1 MPIAPLPTIMVA
13 PNGARR
19 KKSDHPA
26 LPVTIK
32 ETVDTAKA
40 CFAAGATGLHAHVRD
55 ENQNH
60 VLDAGLYKELM
71 AEMHIVVPQMQV
83 QITTEA
89 VGIYSPDQQ
98 RALVREVIPKS
109 VSISLKEMLADG
121 DAEPSKFYQWAS
133 DSEIAIQH
141 ILYEPSELS
150 QLIKLVSK
158 GSLPAKEMQLLFV
171 LGRYSVNQESS
182 PDDLVP
188 FLDIFTQ
195 SKLKADWAIC
205 AFGKGE
211 TACLADAIA
220 KGGKARVGFENSLWN
235 EDGTLAKDNAERVS
249 SIARLVCQKA

>member
-1 MPIAPLPTIMVA
+1 MPLAPLPEIMVA

-32 ETVDTAKA
+32 ETVETAKA

-55 ENQNH
+55 KNQNH
-60 VLDAGLYKELM
+60 ILDTGLYKELI
-71 AEMHIVVPQMQV
+71 AEMHIVVPKMQV

-89 VGIYSPDQQ
+89 VGIYTPAEQ
-98 RALVREVIPKS
+98 RAVVRGVMPKS
-109 VSISLKEMLADG
+109 VSISLKEMLADNEQN
-121 DAEPSKFYQWAS
+121 EPSKFYHWANE
-133 DSEIAIQH
+133 SEIAVQH

-150 QLIKLVSK
+150 QLTNLIDSNF
-158 GSLPAKEMQLLFV
+158 LPAKELQLLFV
-171 LGRYSVNQESS
+171 LGRYSVNQEST
-182 PDDLVP
+182 PDDLIP
-188 FLDIFTQ
+188 FLEIINQ

-211 TACLADAIA
+211 TTCLAEAIS

-235 EDGTLAKDNAERVS
+235 EDGTVAKDNAERVS
-249 SIARLVCQKA
+249 VIAQLV

>member
-1 MPIAPLPTIMVA
+1 MPIEPLPKIMVA

-19 KKSDHPA
+19 KKTDHPA

-32 ETVDTAKA
+32 ETVETAKV

-55 ENQNH
+55 EDQNH
-60 VLDAGLYKELM
+60 VLDAGLYKELI
-71 AEMHIVVPQMQV
+71 AEMQTAVPQMQV

-89 VGIYSPDQQ
+89 VGIYTPAEQ
-98 RALVREVIPKS
+98 RALVRNVMPKS

-121 DAEPSKFYQWAS
+121 DDAESSKFYHWAS
-133 DSEIAIQH
+133 DNEIAVQH

-150 QLIKLVSK
+150 QLTNLINNGV
-158 GSLPAKEMQLLFV
+158 LPAKELQLLFV
-171 LGRYSVNQESS
+171 LGRYSINQESS
-182 PDDLVP
+182 PDDLTP
-188 FLDIFTQ
+188 FLDAFTQ

-211 TACLADAIA
+211 TACLADAIS

-235 EDGTLAKDNAERVS
+235 EDGTLAKDNAERVKE
-249 SIARLVCQKA
+249 IARMS

>member
-1 MPIAPLPTIMVA
+1 MPIEPLPKIMVA

-32 ETVDTAKA
+32 ETVEAAKA

-55 ENQNH
+55 EDQSH
-60 VLDAGLYKELM
+60 VLDAGLYKELI
-71 AEMHIVVPQMQV
+71 AEMQTTVPQMQV

-89 VGIYSPDQQ
+89 VGIYTPAEQ
-98 RALVREVIPKS
+98 RALVRDVMPKS

-121 DAEPSKFYQWAS
+121 DTEPSKFYHWAS
-133 DSEIAIQH
+133 DNEIAVQH

-150 QLIKLVSK
+150 HLTNLINNEF
-158 GSLPAKEMQLLFV
+158 LPAKELQLLFV
-171 LGRYSVNQESS
+171 LGRYSINQESS
-182 PDDLVP
+182 PDDLTP
-188 FLDIFTQ
+188 FLDVFTQ

-211 TACLADAIA
+211 TACLADAVS

-235 EDGTLAKDNAERVS
+235 KDGTLAKDNAERVKE
-249 SIARLVCQKA
+249 IARMS

>member
-1 MPIAPLPTIMVA
+1 MPILPLPKIMVA

-26 LPVTIK
+26 LPVTIQ
-32 ETVDTAKA
+32 ETVETAKA

-60 VLDAGLYKELM
+60 VLDAGLYKELI
-71 AEMHIVVPQMQV
+71 AEMQTAVPQMQV

-89 VGIYSPDQQ
+89 IGIYTPAEQ
-98 RALVREVIPKS
+98 RALAMEVMPKS
-109 VSISLKEMLADG
+109 VSISLNEMLADG
-121 DAEPSKFYQWAS
+121 DDAEPSKFYHWAN
-133 DSEIAIQH
+133 DNEIAVQH

-150 QLIKLVSK
+150 QLINLVDKSF
-158 GSLPAKEMQLLFV
+158 LPANELQLLFV

-188 FLDIFTQ
+188 FLNIVTP
-195 SKLKADWAIC
+195 SSLNADWAVC
-205 AFGKGE
+205 AFGKDE
-211 TACLADAIA
+211 TACLANAIA

-235 EDGTLAKDNAERVS
+235 EDGVLAKDNAERVS
-249 SIARLVCQKA
+249 TIAKLI

>member
-1 MPIAPLPTIMVA
+1 MPIAPLPKIMVA

-26 LPVTIK
+26 LPVTIQ
-32 ETVDTAKA
+32 ETVETAKA

-60 VLDAGLYKELM
+60 ILDAGLYKELI
-71 AEMHIVVPQMQV
+71 AEMQTAVPQMQV

-89 VGIYSPDQQ
+89 IGIYTPAEQ
-98 RALVREVIPKS
+98 RALVREVMPKS

-121 DAEPSKFYQWAS
+121 DDAEPSNFYHWAS
-133 DSEIAIQH
+133 DNEIAVQL

-150 QLIKLVSK
+150 QLINLVNK
-158 GSLPAKEMQLLFV
+158 DFLPAKQLQLLFV
-171 LGRYSVNQESS
+171 LGRYTVNQESS

-188 FLDIFTQ
+188 FLNIIT
-195 SKLKADWAIC
+195 SSSLNADWAVC
-205 AFGKGE
+205 AFGKDE

-235 EDGTLAKDNAERVS
+235 EDGVIAKDNAERVS
-249 SIARLVCQKA
+249 TIAKLI

>member
-1 MPIAPLPTIMVA
+1 MPIAPLPKIMVA

-32 ETVDTAKA
+32 ETVETAKA
-40 CFAAGATGLHAHVRD
+40 CFTAGATGLHAHVRD

-60 VLDAGLYKELM
+60 VLDAGLYKELI
-71 AEMHIVVPQMQV
+71 AEMQTAVPQMQV

-89 VGIYSPDQQ
+89 VGIYTPAEP
-98 RALVREVIPKS
+98 RALVREVVPKS
-109 VSISLKEMLADG
+109 VSISLKEMLTDG
-121 DAEPSKFYQWAS
+121 DDAEPSKFYHWAS
-133 DSEIAIQH
+133 DNEITVQH
-141 ILYEPSELS
+141 ILYESTELS
-150 QLIKLVSK
+150 QLINLVDN
-158 GSLPAKEMQLLFV
+158 GYLPAKQLQLLFV

-182 PDDLVP
+182 PNDLVP
-188 FLDIFTQ
+188 FLDVFTQ
-195 SKLKADWAIC
+195 GKLKADWAIC

-235 EDGTLAKDNAERVS
+235 EDGSLANDNAERVS
-249 SIARLVCQKA
+249 AIAKLI

>member
-1 MPIAPLPTIMVA
+1 MPIAPLPKIMVA

-32 ETVDTAKA
+32 ETVETAKA

-60 VLDAGLYKELM
+60 VLDACLYKALI
-71 AEMHIVVPQMQV
+71 AEMQIAVPQMQV

-89 VGIYSPDQQ
+89 VGIYSPAEQ
-98 RALVREVIPKS
+98 RALVREVMPKS

-121 DAEPSKFYQWAS
+121 DDAEPSKFYHWAS
-133 DSEIAIQH
+133 DNEIAVQH

-150 QLIKLVSK
+150 QLINLVDE
-158 GSLPAKEMQLLFV
+158 GFLPAKELQLLFV

-182 PDDLVP
+182 PNDLVP
-188 FLDIFTQ
+188 FLDVFAQ

-211 TACLADAIA
+211 TTCLTDAIS

-235 EDGTLAKDNAERVS
+235 QDGTLAKDNAERVS
-249 SIARLVCQKA
+249 AIAQLV